1 MYRRVFP
8 TQDPVCRPPQAPR
21 YSKASPPGPPLQAG
35 IPPKCLNYEP
45 DTHSGPHLWPSH
57 QAHSGPDART
67 SVCAP
72 QMQRANKQMKW
83 TPSRTLWL
91 SPLRLSRAKTEP
103 SATVPA
109 QPTNHPNHNSLI
121 APPPTN
127 HHLRPSAPT
136 PTPAPGST
144 HAGMGRSPPTV
155 KLLHLVLGSLRP
167 QTLFHAEPTPQ
178 GSGRWQGLG
187 SRTLWRCEV
196 GAASP
201 LSQWEQNLGPQ

>member
-83 TPSRTLWL
+83 TPSRTLCL

-121 APPPTN
+121 APPPPPITTCVLQLP
-127 HHLRPSAPT
+127 HPHRPLEAPT
-136 PTPAPGST
+136 LAWGGAHPQSSCST
-144 HAGMGRSPPTV
+144 LSWALCAHRHCFMLSPRPRGQGGGRD
-155 KLLHLVLGSLRP
+155 
-167 QTLFHAEPTPQ
+167 
-178 GSGRWQGLG
+178 
-187 SRTLWRCEV
+187 
-196 GAASP
+196 
-201 LSQWEQNLGPQ
+201 

>member
-83 TPSRTLWL
+83 TPSRTLCL

-121 APPPTN
+121 APPPHQSPPASFSSHT
-127 HHLRPSAPT
+127 HTGPWKHPRWHGEEPTHSQAAPPCLGLSAPT
-136 PTPAPGST
+136 D
-144 HAGMGRSPPTV
+144 TV
-155 KLLHLVLGSLRP
+155 S
-167 QTLFHAEPTPQ
+167 
-178 GSGRWQGLG
+178 
-187 SRTLWRCEV
+187 C
-196 GAASP
+196 
-201 LSQWEQNLGPQ
+201 